1 MKSALFWAAQLSLFA
16 GFGACGRNVEQV
28 LAIPTGW
35 IQLNDV
41 VNPSRHI
48 RMSIALRQPNI
59 DNLESKMAANGNHLS
74 MDEIR
79 QLQAPAQKD
88 IDDVLEWLSQ
98 NGLSGVVK
106 NAFIHVRTTVTE
118 AEPLLEMK
126 LSRFSYQ
133 GRKPVLRTTKYT
145 VPDSIADAISFI
157 HPLANFMSARHRAHA
172 TSVPKVVAPRAAAKY
187 AKDEAFCAGGV
198 VPSCLSKLYNITDP
212 PHNHSSSVI
221 FGVAGFLEESA
232 NLQDLQQFL
241 NTSAPNVAK
250 TGASINVE
258 LVNGG
263 VNSQNLVKSGEEAAL
278 DVDYTVSLGFPAKV
292 TYYATGGRGT
302 KLDDNGNPITGD
314 ENDNEPYLEFFE
326 YLLAKPDDQI
336 PHVLS
341 LSYSDDELS
350 VPRDYAK
357 RVCSLFGLLTA
368 RGTSII
374 FASGDGGARGGRD
387 SDCVTNDGTH
397 KQVTMATFP
406 PTCPWVT
413 SIGAVVNYAEPPLGA
428 SFSTGGFSQYFAR
441 PSWQDSAV
449 ESYVKTLGGHLDGF
463 YDPSMRAIPDI
474 SAVGTDFKVIAGGIS
489 HYLQGTSASAPVF
502 ASLIALIDD
511 ARIRAGKRPLGY
523 LNEHLY
529 SANVQAVLQD
539 ITLGQSASCIFNGL
553 RPGGWPAAKGWDA
566 ITGLGVPKE
575 FDKLLKVLFEV

>member
-1 MKSALFWAAQLSLFA
+1 MKSALLWAAQLSLLA
-16 GFGACGRNVEQV
+16 GLGACGRNVEQV
-28 LAIPTGW
+28 LSIPTGW
-35 IQLNDV
+35 TQLNDA
-41 VNPSRHI
+41 VNPSRHM
-48 RMSIALRQPNI
+48 RLSIALRQPNI
-59 DNLESKMAANGNHLS
+59 DNLESKMADNGNRLS
-74 MDEIR
+74 VEEIR

-88 IDDVLEWLSQ
+88 IDDVLLWLSR
-98 NGLSGVVK
+98 NGLTGVVE
-106 NAFIHVRTTVTE
+106 NDFIHVRTTVAK

-133 GRKPVLRTTKYT
+133 GRRPVLRTTKYT

-157 HPLANFMSARHRAHA
+157 HPLANFMSARHKAQVMPA
-172 TSVPKVVAPRAAAKY
+172 PSVAASKAAANPNNT
-187 AKDEAFCAGGV
+187 AFCAGSV
-198 VPSCLSKLYNITDP
+198 TPSCLAQLYNITYAPYDNNSP
-212 PHNHSSSVI
+212 VI
-221 FGVAGFLEESA
+221 FGVAGFLEENA

-250 TGASINVE
+250 TGRTITVE

-263 VNSQNLVKSGEEAAL
+263 VNSQVLSASGHEAAL
-278 DVDYTVSLGFPAKV
+278 DVDYAVSVGFPTNV
-292 TYYATGGRGT
+292 TYYSTGGRGV
-302 KLDDNGNPITGD
+302 KLDGNGKPISGEED
-314 ENDNEPYLEFFE
+314 DNEPYLEFFN
-326 YLLAKPDDQI
+326 YLLAKPDHQV

-374 FASGDGGARGGRD
+374 FSSGDGGAQGGRD
-387 SDCVTNDGTH
+387 STCLTNDGTNRP
-397 KQVTMATFP
+397 VTMATFP

-413 SIGAVVNYAEPPLGA
+413 SIGAVVNWAEPPSGA

-449 ESYVKTLGGHLDGF
+449 KSYVKSLNGHLDGL

-474 SAVGTDFKVIAGGIS
+474 SAVGTSFTVIAGGVP
-489 HYLQGTSASAPVF
+489 HLLQGTSASAPVF
-502 ASLIALIDD
+502 AALIALIDD
-511 ARIRAGKRPLGY
+511 ARIRAGKKSLGY

-529 SANVQAVLQD
+529 SKKVKAVLQD
-539 ITLGQSASCIFNGL
+539 ITTGQSDSCVINGTL
-553 RPGGWPAAKGWDA
+553 PGGWPAAKGWDA

-575 FDKLLKVLFEV
+575 FDKLMKVLLDV